1 MRRRQSRGR
10 FSKLHE
16 QPGMSGPPALHRRM
30 DAVLGTLGT
39 DTPEGA
45 VEAAAALLDQLL
57 RDERMSRAAAL
68 DLLVADALVTGAF
81 EAASDDP
88 ARVGAR
94 AEWAMRRIAALG
106 EH

>member
-1 MRRRQSRGR
+1 
-10 FSKLHE
+10 
-16 QPGMSGPPALHRRM
+16 MSGPPALRRRM
-30 DAVLGTLGT
+30 DAVLGASGAH
-39 DTPEGA
+39 TPEGA
-45 VEAAAALLDQLL
+45 VEAATALLDRLLL

-81 EAASDDP
+81 EAASDEP

-106 EH
+106 EQ